1 MDNKQSKTTTIIP
14 QGCWLSI
21 FLVVS
26 VLVGI
31 YLSLRSWSNN
41 SIPTYVKHGQFSFN
55 AWAKDLNKVDFAF
68 TEQGAV
74 VWVHSF
80 YRSSGKN
87 SSTYYY
93 QLDLIKP
100 QPKSLIK
107 KHYFTQTY
115 SSSGSSD
122 MANFVW
128 TGKHFFIT
136 SQYFPLQFRSPATG
150 EVVMDEKAFIAKFP
164 ELKAGIGEIGKEN
177 NTHYIFTT
185 KDGLKFHYFLTLDEL
200 LSEKEY
206 KKRMENEPYHLP
218 IDPNRKDKKIQY
230 AWGLSDKLRGE
241 AYMVKQY
248 ETLYRPFEAYSF
260 STFTDKKAHWEEQK
274 KRFEE
279 EHKRITELADRVHN
293 PTRREDLLKALKER
307 EDQTFKI
314 NIREQNLVLHLPTP
328 IFLNGEVIYGD
339 STLCVIKHS
348 SEVGKQGKPLLTAL
362 SREGKVLWQKNDL
375 RLFKDSK
382 DITAYHIKVHR
393 KEGEIAIVNTFYERM
408 GVSLLDVAT
417 GKVKWEYIPVED

>member
-1 MDNKQSKTTTIIP
+1 MDTKQAKPTPSLP
-14 QGCWLSI
+14 RGCFGSI
-21 FLVVS
+21 FLVVL
-26 VLVGI
+26 VVVGI
-31 YLSLRSWSNN
+31 YLSLQFWNN
-41 SIPTYVKHGQFSFN
+41 NAIPAYIKHGGFSFN
-55 AWAKDLNKVDFAF
+55 AWARDLNKVDFAF

-74 VWVHSF
+74 VWVHSY

-93 QLDLIKP
+93 QLDVIKP

-115 SSSGSSD
+115 SSSVGSD
-122 MANFVW
+122 MASFVW
-128 TGKHFFIT
+128 TGKHFFIAN
-136 SQYFPLQFRSPATG
+136 QYFPLQFRSPATG

-164 ELKAGIGEIGKEN
+164 DLKAGIGEIGKEN
-177 NTHYIFTT
+177 DTHYIFTT

-206 KKRMENEPYHLP
+206 NKRMENESYYLP
-218 IDPNRKDKKIQY
+218 IDAKRKDKKIQY

-248 ETLYRPFEAYSF
+248 ETLYRPFDAHSF
-260 STFTDKKAHWEEQK
+260 STFTAKKAHLEEQK

-293 PTRREDLLKALKER
+293 PTRREELLKALQER
-307 EDQTFKI
+307 EAQTFNS

-348 SEVGKQGKPLLTAL
+348 SEVGKEGKALLTAL
-362 SREGKVLWQKNDL
+362 SKEGKVLWQKTDL
-375 RLFKDSK
+375 RLFKGLK
-382 DITAYHIKVHR
+382 EVQAYNLKVYR
-393 KEGEIAIVNTFYERM
+393 KEGEIAVVSSFYERM
-408 GVSLLDVAT
+408 GVSLLDITT